1 MKKSTFSVK
10 NIIYLVIII
19 ALIVPQSR
27 HQIQLV
33 ISKGKA
39 LFGPSISTP
48 EDVKQISSYNWTLQ
62 RLDGEELDFNS
73 TKGKVVLVNLW
84 ATWCPPCIAE
94 MPSIQKLYNDY
105 KGKIEFV
112 LVSNEDEATISNFLN
127 NKNYTFPVYSA
138 ISESPETFSGRS
150 IPQTFLIDRQG
161 NVVINETGAANWNSE
176 KVRAKIDV
184 LLKL

>member
-10 NIIYLVIII
+10 NIVYLAIII

-39 LFGPSISTP
+39 LFGPSISAP
-48 EDVKQISSYNWTLQ
+48 EDTVKVSSYNWNLQ
-62 RLDGEELDFNS
+62 RLEGEELDFNS
-73 TKGKVVLVNLW
+73 TKDKVVFVNLW

-94 MPSIQKLYNDY
+94 MPSIQKLYDDY
-105 KGKIEFV
+105 KGKVEFV
-112 LVSNEDEATISNFLN
+112 LVSNEKEAVLSKFINK
-127 NKNYTFPVYSA
+127 KNYTFPVYSA
-138 ISESPETFSGRS
+138 ISESPETFSGQS
-150 IPQTFLIDRQG
+150 IPQTFLIDKQG
-161 NVVINETGAANWNSE
+161 NIVINETGAANWNSE
-176 KVRAKIDV
+176 KVRAKIDA